1 VDDGKVFLMIRVQVT
16 ERLIFEANELLDG
29 INHNGM
35 KKRPSFKDEDPLLG
49 AIGEIAVIDYCWN
62 NDLLAYKH
70 QGLKS
75 DVQLH
80 SGHTIEVK
88 VQKVTTPPQMHY
100 QVNFSSMSKHNEKSD
115 FMFFNRVQFVAGK
128 AEAVWLLGGCS
139 WDKFFRMATFHH
151 EGDPMMNID
160 ENGNMSPS
168 GRYFNQDSYDLP
180 ISQLAPP
187 SAAVKHFKSLQAKE
201 EAI

>member
-1 VDDGKVFLMIRVQVT
+1 MIRVQVT
-16 ERLIFEANELLDG
+16 ERLIFEAQELIEE
-29 INHNGM
+29 IN
-35 KKRPSFKDEDPLLG
+35 PATFSSASSFKDENLLLG
-49 AIGEIAVIDYCWN
+49 AIGEIAVIDYCWT

-100 QVNFSSMSKHNEKSD
+100 RVNFASCSRDTENSD
-115 FMFFNRVQFVAGK
+115 FFFFNRVQFVAGK

-187 SAAVKHFKSLQAKE
+187 SAALKHFKSLQAKE

>member
-1 VDDGKVFLMIRVQVT
+1 MIRVQVT
-16 ERLIFEANELLDG
+16 DRLIFEANELLEDLSG
-29 INHNGM
+29 ATFKERADYKEEH
-35 KKRPSFKDEDPLLG
+35 SFIG
-49 AIGEIAVIDYCWN
+49 AIGEIAVIDYCWT

-88 VQKVTTPPQMHY
+88 TQTINFEPQLHY
-100 QVNFSSMSKHNEKSD
+100 LVNFGVRKNPVEKSD
-115 FMFFNRVQFVAGK
+115 FFFFANLQYVAGTP
-128 AEAVWLLGGCS
+128 EAVWLLGGCS
-139 WDKFFRMATFHH
+139 WDKFFRMATLHH
-151 EGDPMMNID
+151 AGDPMMRRLPD
-160 ENGNMSPS
+160 GDYVPS
-168 GRYFNQDSYDLP
+168 GRYYNTDCHDLP

-187 SAAVKHFKSLQAKE
+187 SAALKHFKSLQAKE

>member
-1 VDDGKVFLMIRVQVT
+1 MIRVQVT
-16 ERLIFEANELLDG
+16 DRLIFEANELLEDMSG
-29 INHNGM
+29 ATF
-35 KKRPSFKDEDPLLG
+35 KKRADYKEEHSLIG
-49 AIGEIAVIDYCWN
+49 AIGEIAVIDYCWT

-88 VQKVTTPPQMHY
+88 VQKVTTPPEMHY
-100 QVNFSSMSKHNEKSD
+100 CVNFGVRKNPVEKSD
-115 FMFFNRVQFVAGK
+115 FFFFVHLQYVAGRP
-128 AEAVWLLGGCS
+128 EAIWLLGGCS
-139 WDKFFRMATFHH
+139 WDKFFRMATLHH
-151 EGDPMMNID
+151 AGDPMMRRLPD
-160 ENGNMSPS
+160 GDYVPS
-168 GRYFNQDSYDLP
+168 GRYYNTDCHDLP

-187 SAAVKHFKSLQAKE
+187 SAALKHFKSLQAKE

>member
-1 VDDGKVFLMIRVQVT
+1 MIRVQVT
-16 ERLIFEANELLDG
+16 ERLIFEANELLEDVDDASF
-29 INHNGM
+29 
-35 KKRPSFKDEDPLLG
+35 KKRADYKEEHLLIG
-49 AIGEIAVIDYCWN
+49 AIGEIAVIDYCWT

-88 VQKVTTPPQMHY
+88 VQKVTTPPEMHY
-100 QVNFSSMSKHNEKSD
+100 CVNSGVRKNPVEKSD
-115 FMFFNRVQFVAGK
+115 FFFFCHLQYVASRP
-128 AEAVWLLGGCS
+128 EAVWLLGGCS
-139 WDKFFRMATFHH
+139 WDKFFRMATLHH
-151 EGDPMMNID
+151 EGEPMMRHQAD
-160 ENGNMSPS
+160 GNHVPN
-168 GRYFNQDSYDLP
+168 GRYYNTDCHDLP

-187 SAAVKHFKSLQAKE
+187 SAALKHFKSLQAKE